1 MHLLRPPVNLC
12 LCSVNVDGG
21 LCWDLKCHISQRHLC
36 CVWRWIGYTG
46 IGLCCVSQEF
56 RTLAPRQIL
65 KTKGKRITWL
75 SSLRTMLWRR
85 VLQKHLS
92 RAGTSKDIPLYLW
105 DVITFP
111 TLDVVEA
118 WALISWYLSLCAGDQ
133 WAQNMFGSDCFPVR
147 LNMRAS

>member
-1 MHLLRPPVNLC
+1 MWVKEDPGVIYYAFAQTACKFMPVLC
-12 LCSVNVDGG
+12 KCWWG
-21 LCWDLKCHISQRHLC
+21 LHWDLKCHISQRHLC

-75 SSLRTMLWRR
+75 SSLRTMVWRR
-85 VLQKHLS
+85 VPQKHVS

-105 DVITFP
+105 DLITFP
-111 TLDVVEA
+111 TLDVVES
-118 WALISWYLSLCAGDQ
+118 WVLIFWYLSLCAGDQ
-133 WAQNMFGSDCFPVR
+133 WT
-147 LNMRAS
+147 